1 MIELKSLF
9 TDWHEVSYDQ
19 ALGYAL
25 HIYERSNC
33 DHPVEII
40 NKRLRGIQF
49 TKEYLGA
56 ELNRRREKNTERL
69 SQGSSDLEDSG
80 GSRVRH
86 ECLQA
91 GEVESER
98 TSRANKKR
106 NGSHNGAVQI
116 SLW

>member
-1 MIELKSLF
+1 MIEVKSLF
-9 TDWHEVSYDQ
+9 TNWHEVSYDQ

-33 DHPVEII
+33 GHPVDII

-49 TKEYLGA
+49 TKEFLGA
-56 ELNRRREKNTERL
+56 ELNRRREKNAKRS

-80 GSRVRH
+80 RGIVRH
-86 ECLQA
+86 ECMQA

-98 TSRANKKR
+98 AAGAHKKR
-106 NGSHNGAVQI
+106 NGSDNGAVQI